1 MTTAAIQGVRG
12 AFSHAAA
19 IDAAGEDVEVLE
31 CRTFED
37 LFEAV
42 ADRKADRG
50 VVPVENSLAG
60 AVQRNMDLLLE
71 HDLHVVA
78 EAQVR
83 VRLCLAARPGT
94 ALEHVRRVGSHPVAL
109 EQCRAFFRANARLE
123 QVAAF
128 DTAGSIKELM
138 RGVSSYDAAIGSSL
152 AASLYGASVLATDLE
167 DDPGNFTRF
176 LIVAP
181 EPGSEAVSGA
191 KTSLVFSVRHQPG
204 SLHAALGVLAS
215 YGVDLT
221 RLESRPIPGRP
232 WEYRFYADIR
242 GATPGRQK
250 AAIEALVG
258 VVEEVRVLGRYEER
272 VRAGV
277 TTPI

>member
-1 MTTAAIQGVRG
+1 VTTAAIQGVRG
-12 AFSHAAA
+12 SFSHAAA
-19 IDAAGEDVEVLE
+19 IDASDEDVEVVE

-37 LFEAV
+37 LFDAV
-42 ADRKADRG
+42 AAGRADRG

-94 ALEHVRRVGSHPVAL
+94 ALEGVERVASHPVAL
-109 EQCRAFFRANARLE
+109 EQCRAFFRAKPGLE
-123 QVAAF
+123 PVAAF

-138 RGVSSYDAAIGSSL
+138 TGESLYDAAIGSSL

-167 DDPGNFTRF
+167 DDPGNYTRF
-176 LIVAP
+176 LIVAG
-181 EPGSEAVSGA
+181 EPGSEAVAGA
-191 KTSLVFSVRHQPG
+191 KTSLVFSVRHEPG
-204 SLHAALGVLAS
+204 SLHAALGVLAA

-242 GATPGRQK
+242 GATAGRQR
-250 AAIEALVG
+250 AALEALGG
-258 VVEEVRVLGRYEER
+258 VVEEVRVLGRYQER

-277 TTPI
+277 TAGT